1 MLLNKSLTTIKKYN
15 TIKLNSLQV
24 KVLQYLPI
32 SDKIDIIQIALQK
45 SEEAGIYNELLLDMY
60 FHLHIIFCYTD
71 LEFSDEDLEDLMALY
86 DRLESN
92 GFVDKIIDAMDERE
106 YNNLQEYLEIMKE
119 EKLKYKNTAA
129 AVLSGIVQDLPKNA
143 AAAKEIMDSFDPN
156 KYQQVIDF
164 ATAANGGR
172 NINTQ
177 TAPVSSA
184 ANLHLVKNNEQENK
198 KD

>member
-1 MLLNKSLTTIKKYN
+1 
-15 TIKLNSLQV
+15 
-24 KVLQYLPI
+24 
-32 SDKIDIIQIALQK
+32 
-45 SEEAGIYNELLLDMY
+45 
-60 FHLHIIFCYTD
+60 
-71 LEFSDEDLEDLMALY
+71 
-86 DRLESN
+86 
-92 GFVDKIIDAMDERE
+92 
-106 YNNLQEYLEIMKE
+106 MKE

-177 TAPVSSA
+177 TAPINSA
-184 ANLHLVKNNEQENK
+184 ANLHLVENNE
-198 KD
+198 